1 MPTIRRVI
9 AVILCV
15 YAAGN
20 ALWLWENQN
29 RCVGSAYHARHFM
42 RAAQFYNLAEGYSP
56 PSKFY
61 RALHE
66 DRFYPAP
73 LHSLTSAVGM
83 TIFGKNVPL
92 VTGFINFLY
101 FAASLMFLAILAAE
115 LGYPPAV
122 AAWALILYALY
133 PAVYGMSR
141 LYGAFDFQVAAM
153 TPLAAVVLL
162 RTRQFASRRHCLIL
176 AAVAATGLLI
186 KDTFALYFGAVFL
199 LTAFQA
205 LRGSA
210 DRRRR
215 VNILILLGTVAA
227 AVAIYYAHP
236 VVIYKELT
244 ELLRE
249 PTGSRY
255 LLDDWR
261 AYTLEIPQGV
271 MSWPFFLF
279 FLGSLFWLARRRP
292 LDERSKFLL
301 AWIVPSW
308 AIICLMPHYKQ
319 PSYFVPILPAAALVS
334 AAGLCALSKRPRTA
348 AAAILLS
355 AGIAQY
361 GAFSFGLGGG
371 LFGPAYF
378 QPEQTVVFS
387 KGFPVEIDPYQQ
399 VVARIVEVNA
409 RERRE
414 NKILVLQAYGHQTSM
429 TFYHFF
435 NWLHD
440 LELESSGGVAQ
451 MFEGSFL
458 EEHYDKVLLPIPET
472 WDTKRYLQELHAE
485 SRVLAKRAWLKG
497 AANSLEKTT
506 PESFEVRLERFLA
519 QFPVKE
525 EVGRDGTNV
534 LWLLSRRP

>member
-176 AAVAATGLLI
+176 ADNGSDMYIQGTMDARWDNDILNP
-186 KDTFALYFGAVFL
+186 
-199 LTAFQA
+199 AFHS
-205 LRGSA
+205 LHA
-210 DRRRR
+210 DDFE
-215 VNILILLGTVAA
+215 VIQLG
-227 AVAIYYAHP
+227 
-236 VVIYKELT
+236 
-244 ELLRE
+244 
-249 PTGSRY
+249 
-255 LLDDWR
+255 W
-261 AYTLEIPQGV
+261 
-271 MSWPFFLF
+271 
-279 FLGSLFWLARRRP
+279 
-292 LDERSKFLL
+292 
-301 AWIVPSW
+301 
-308 AIICLMPHYKQ
+308 MP
-319 PSYFVPILPAAALVS
+319 
-334 AAGLCALSKRPRTA
+334 
-348 AAAILLS
+348 
-355 AGIAQY
+355 
-361 GAFSFGLGGG
+361 
-371 LFGPAYF
+371 
-378 QPEQTVVFS
+378 
-387 KGFPVEIDPYQQ
+387 
-399 VVARIVEVNA
+399 
-409 RERRE
+409 
-414 NKILVLQAYGHQTSM
+414 QTS
-429 TFYHFF
+429 
-435 NWLHD
+435 
-440 LELESSGGVAQ
+440 GV
-451 MFEGSFL
+451 
-458 EEHYDKVLLPIPET
+458 P
-472 WDTKRYLQELHAE
+472 
-485 SRVLAKRAWLKG
+485 
-497 AANSLEKTT
+497 
-506 PESFEVRLERFLA
+506 
-519 QFPVKE
+519 
-525 EVGRDGTNV
+525 
-534 LWLLSRRP
+534 